1 MQSIKKA
8 KLVLENG
15 LEFQGFSF
23 GYDQPA
29 CGEVVFSTAMVGYP
43 ESLTDPSYSG
53 QILCVTYPII
63 GNYGVPADEFEN
75 GISKYFESDK
85 IQVKALV
92 ISDYSFNYSH
102 WNAAKSL
109 DTWLKEHQ
117 VPGIFGIDTRELTK
131 VLRNNGSMMGKI
143 VQEDSNA
150 ELACVNPNVVNQVDE
165 VSCKEVIKYNE
176 GRGKKVV
183 LLDCGVKNSI
193 LRTLA
198 NRDVEVIRV
207 PWNYNFNNLE
217 YDGLLISNGPGNPD
231 FCTEAVENIKAAM
244 DLNKPVFGIC
254 MGNQL
259 LGKAAGAQTSK
270 LKFGHRTQNQ
280 PVRRVGTNNCYIT
293 TQNHGY
299 ALDAST
305 LGADWEPMFENLNDG
320 SNEGIRHKS
329 KPFFSIQFQPDGVE
343 FLFDEFIK
351 ML

>member
-23 GYDQPA
+23 GYEQPA

-63 GNYGVPADEFEN
+63 GNYGVPSEELVN

-109 DTWLKEHQ
+109 DQWLKENQ
-117 VPGIFGIDTRELTK
+117 IPGIFGIDTRELTK
-131 VLRNNGSMMGKI
+131 TIRENGTMMGKI
-143 VQEDSNA
+143 VQEGCTA
-150 ELACVNPNVVNQVDE
+150 ELACVNPNVVNQVEE

-176 GRGKKVV
+176 GKGKKVV
-183 LLDCGVKNSI
+183 LLDCGVKTSI

-198 NRDVEVIRV
+198 GKDVEVIRV
-207 PWNYNFNNLE
+207 PWNYNFNE
-217 YDGLLISNGPGNPD
+217 MDYDGLIISNGPGNPD
-231 FCTEAVENIKAAM
+231 F
-244 DLNKPVFGIC
+244 
-254 MGNQL
+254 
-259 LGKAAGAQTSK
+259 
-270 LKFGHRTQNQ
+270 
-280 PVRRVGTNNCYIT
+280 
-293 TQNHGY
+293 
-299 ALDAST
+299 
-305 LGADWEPMFENLNDG
+305 
-320 SNEGIRHKS
+320 
-329 KPFFSIQFQPDGVE
+329 
-343 FLFDEFIK
+343 
-351 ML
+351 